1 MFSEKMLKEL
11 NEQVNYELYSAY
23 LYMAMETYFQ
33 DKNLSGF
40 ANFFKVQTEE
50 ETAHAR
56 IFFEFIHR
64 KGGKVVLEAIE
75 KPEAEFSSV
84 LDVFKQA
91 LEHEKFVTSKIHNLV
106 DTAMEQKDHATYSF
120 LQWFVDEQVEE
131 EDSFQGIVDKL
142 ELIGD
147 NVQALLMLDAELA
160 QRTFVVPAPLT
171 QEA

>member
-1 MFSEKMLKEL
+1 MLREL

-33 DKNLSGF
+33 EKNLAGF
-40 ANFFKVQTEE
+40 AHFFKLQTDEE
-50 ETAHAR
+50 RAHAR
-56 IFFEFIHR
+56 IFFEFIYR
-64 KGGKVVLEAIE
+64 KNGTVSLDAIA
-75 KPEAEFSSV
+75 KPEANFDSI
-84 LDVFKQA
+84 LDVMKQG

-131 EDSFQGIVDKL
+131 EETFQDIVDKL

-160 QRTFVVPAPLT
+160 QRTFTTPAPLT
-171 QEA
+171 QGE